1 MQNADKVKRMEEEYN
16 RRLSEWQIKL
26 QKANET
32 SIKYDSEINFLKE
45 KMHSLDAEARSK
57 LESIKQRVQEEEQ
70 RKSMSILRGFENKLK
85 ATEEEKRQHER
96 RSEQLS
102 KEMDRLGIFFL
113 VLGKNC

>member
-85 ATEEEKRQHER
+85 ATEEEKRQHESGDNGVEAQHDHLIQIGR
-96 RSEQLS
+96 PLFGFQ
-102 KEMDRLGIFFL
+102 
-113 VLGKNC
+113 